1 MAAPSS
7 SFTFSDFANLA
18 SAGANVIST
27 GVNAY
32 LPYAQLSAGIEA
44 AGAQKAAGIYQ
55 RGLFEVQAIDTLA
68 LADIRADQEEK
79 IATLQAGRRLKQAN
93 IEARNYQIQ
102 ANRMLKNLR
111 ATNAAVRARA
121 AANGV
126 SIASG
131 SAAQLQDVNTQTA
144 MFDVGITDL
153 NAMMARVFGYE
164 DATAMYIMGKQ
175 QAQYTRYG
183 AERQAA
189 ELRLAGEFAEKS
201 GGMLSKAALVDTGV
215 KFATTVT
222 NPFPTIAKAFE

>member
-1 MAAPSS
+1 MAIDWQAAAK
-7 SFTFSDFANLA
+7 T
-18 SAGANVIST
+18 AGDVAGVIGGAVST
-27 GVNAY
+27 Y
-32 LPYAQLSAGIEA
+32 LPYQQLALQLEQ

-55 RGLFEVQAIDTLA
+55 RGLFEVQAIDTLS
-68 LADIRADQEEK
+68 LANIRADQEEK
-79 IATLQAGRRLKQAN
+79 IATLQAGRRLQQAN

-102 ANRMLKNLR
+102 GNRLLRNLR

-121 AANGV
+121 AANG
-126 SIASG
+126 IDIGSG

-153 NAMMARVFGYE
+153 NALMARVFGYE
-164 DATAMYIMGKQ
+164 DATAMFITGKQ
-175 QAQYTRYG
+175 TAQYTRYT

-201 GGMLSKAALVDTGV
+201 GGLLSNAALVEGGIQ
-215 KFATTVT
+215 FAQTVQ

>member
-7 SFTFSDFANLA
+7 SFTFGDAANLA
-18 SAGANVIST
+18 SAGVSILNA
-27 GVNAY
+27 GVSAY
-32 LPYAQLSAGIEA
+32 LPYAQLAEGIEA

-68 LADIRADQEEK
+68 LANIRADQEEK
-79 IATLQAGRRLKQAN
+79 IATLQAGRRLQQAN

-102 ANRMLKNLR
+102 SNRMLKNLR

-126 SIASG
+126 SISSG

-153 NAMMARVFGYE
+153 NSMMARVFGYE
-164 DATAMYIMGKQ
+164 DATAMFITGKQ
-175 QAQYTRYG
+175 QCAVHPLWCR
-183 AERQAA
+183 APSLRAA
-189 ELRLAGEFAEKS
+189 PGRRVRREVGRDSLPGLRWSIPA
-201 GGMLSKAALVDTGV
+201 
-215 KFATTVT
+215 
-222 NPFPTIAKAFE
+222 